1 MTQTRALLFYK
12 HVEDEGTS
20 PLTFDNARLTN
31 TVGSVFDMVV
41 SAVRA
46 SEGGEAPKRSEKP
59 SVSYD
64 FYDWNLEAVPD
75 NSTVSCLA
83 KPGIVLAIKKRKEDT
98 HIAAAILKLQLE
110 RVTDRMQRDL
120 LDAFLKG
127 PKGQFEPTNIGD
139 MLSDAIEA
147 KPGAF
152 GFSLDLKE
160 VFRNIFRRRRAG
172 K

>member
-1 MTQTRALLFYK
+1 MTRALLFYK

-20 PLTFDNARLTN
+20 PLTFDNAPLTN

-41 SAVRA
+41 SAVRI
-46 SEGGEAPKRSEKP
+46 SKGGEAPRGSEEP
-59 SVSYD
+59 SASYD
-64 FYDWNLEAVPD
+64 FYDWNLDAVPTA
-75 NSTVSCLA
+75 STVSRLA

-98 HIAAAILKLQLE
+98 QTVAAILKLQLE
-110 RVTDRMQRDL
+110 RVTDSMQRDL

-127 PKGQFEPTNIGD
+127 PKGQFEPTNMGD
-139 MLSDAIEA
+139 TLSDAIEA

-152 GFSLDLKE
+152 GFSLDLKKL
-160 VFRNIFRRRRAG
+160 FLSIFRRRRSG